1 MQNINE
7 IFLYMKDEI
16 ERAAKSEENAILKE
30 VEELEKEAYESMKE
44 ESKRDAEL
52 KLKQELEELQSQAA
66 SEISESHVER
76 TKKLIE
82 KRDEYVSIVFK
93 EAKDKL
99 IAFTNSDKYKE
110 FMTLKAQKIIDEFKG
125 NDFILYVN
133 QKDLALK
140 SDLMKLSS
148 DIKDVKE
155 NADIMI
161 GGLIGENPKS
171 LLVIDETLDF
181 ALKNQKDWFSK
192 NSGLI
197 IK

>member
-30 VEELEKEAYESMKE
+30 V
-44 ESKRDAEL
+44 
-52 KLKQELEELQSQAA
+52 EELQSQAA

>member
-44 ESKRDAEL
+44 EAKRDAEL

>member
-44 ESKRDAEL
+44 EAKRDAEL

-93 EAKDKL
+93 EAKEKL

>member
-1 MQNINE
+1 
-7 IFLYMKDEI
+7 
-16 ERAAKSEENAILKE
+16 
-30 VEELEKEAYESMKE
+30 
-44 ESKRDAEL
+44 
-52 KLKQELEELQSQAA
+52 
-66 SEISESHVER
+66 
-76 TKKLIE
+76 
-82 KRDEYVSIVFK
+82 
-93 EAKDKL
+93 L

>member
-44 ESKRDAEL
+44 EAKRDAEL

-110 FMTLKAQKIIDEFKG
+110 FMTLKDQKIIDEFKG